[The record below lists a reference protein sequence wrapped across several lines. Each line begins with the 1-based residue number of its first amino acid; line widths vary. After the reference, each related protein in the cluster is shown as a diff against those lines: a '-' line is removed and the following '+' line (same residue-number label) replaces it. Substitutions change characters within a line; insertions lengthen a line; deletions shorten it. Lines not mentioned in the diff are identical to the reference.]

1 MAKALTFKQKEDL
14 PDECVSDHHHSE
26 ESHEEDDASIDHCAE
41 VENPDEIQIENQS
54 SGEQDSKLVS

>member
-1 MAKALTFKQKEDL
+1 MTFKKEDL

-41 VENPDEIQIENQS
+41 VKNPDEI
-54 SGEQDSKLVS
+54 LVLN